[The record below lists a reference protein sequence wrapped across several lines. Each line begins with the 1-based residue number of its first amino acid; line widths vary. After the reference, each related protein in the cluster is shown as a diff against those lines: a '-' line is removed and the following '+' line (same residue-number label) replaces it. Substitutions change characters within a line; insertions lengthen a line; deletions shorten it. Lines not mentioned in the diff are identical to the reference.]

1 MSRRSLR
8 LDDGLLDRS
17 IPRGSAS
24 FSVGGASWRSNR
36 SLFSL
41 QLLLPPHFFCP
52 HFSPVSLLL
61 LILCPRLLSSECP
74 PYLLLSSTLSF
85 TFFRPPPLAG
95 RLVALSSRPP
105 VRSLSSSVLLVKR
118 WSRRSSAAAL
128 PLTPPCCPLCWTTL
142 CRSPR
147 WLTPSGVR
155 RLLFFSSSL

>member
-1 MSRRSLR
+1 MTACWTEVFLAAAPPSVWEEPAGGAT
-8 LDDGLLDRS
+8 GLFSPSNSSFLLIS
-17 IPRGSAS
+17 FALIFLPSVS
-24 FSVGGASWRSNR
+24 FSSSYALVFCPLSVLGT
-36 SLFSL
+36 
-41 QLLLPPHFFCP
+41 FFCP
-52 HFSPVSLLL
+52 QPSPS
-61 LILCPRLLSSECP
+61 LSSA
-74 PYLLLSSTLSF
+74 
-85 TFFRPPPLAG
+85 PPPLAG